1 MFAYHNKSVYYGDM
15 RKKDFGTNALQLAM
29 AFILILFGIVL
40 ETNGTDTVRNISL
53 VLLMVPG
60 IVMLVGFVMNFFT
73 YPYYWSFPAILFV
86 LCAAGDAIVY
96 AIAPFK
102 LNTIS
107 IVTMVVV
114 DGLTALM
121 GTLFH
126 LLHADI
132 KK

>member
-1 MFAYHNKSVYYGDM
+1 MFAYNNKSVYYDCM
-15 RKKDFGTNALQLAM
+15 KKKDFGTNALQLMM
-29 AFILILFGIVL
+29 AFILIVFGIML

-53 VLLMVPG
+53 VLLLVPG
-60 IVMLVGFVMNFFT
+60 LAMLAGFVMNFFT
-73 YPYYWSFPAILFV
+73 YPYYWSFPVILFG
-86 LCAAGDAIVY
+86 LCALGDIIVY
-96 AIAPFK
+96 LTAPFK

-107 IVTMVVV
+107 LVTMIVV